1 MKFWTIIIT
10 YESYTDETI
19 TRYYI
24 DEDEAK
30 SEFQKVISGMPDREV
45 WTVRLESFDVA
56 KRKIE
61 VIENI
66 TYYPRGV

>member
-10 YESYTDETI
+10 YEFYIDETI
-19 TRYYI
+19 TRYY
-24 DEDEAK
+24 DSEDEAK
-30 SEFQKVISGMPDREV
+30 SEFQKVISGMSDREV
-45 WTVRLESFDVA
+45 WSVRLESFDFA

-66 TYYPRGV
+66 NYDARGV